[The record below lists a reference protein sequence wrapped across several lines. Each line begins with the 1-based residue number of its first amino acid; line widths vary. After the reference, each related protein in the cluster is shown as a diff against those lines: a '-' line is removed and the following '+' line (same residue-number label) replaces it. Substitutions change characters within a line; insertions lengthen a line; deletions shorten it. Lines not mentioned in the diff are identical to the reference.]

1 MVGNVSSQG
10 FLFADRDAVYI
21 VPRGTV
27 IDVSWLDARAAW
39 ARKELAKLRRRKLS
53 VERDDEI
60 CIMADLVEA
69 ANLCAEWMRAA
80 GETSRRCVGPF
91 SPALSMSGDS
101 VRVKAGAEIFAQDDA
116 LGLVK
121 TRANRSCTVTV
132 LHSYRGYIDK
142 SRRSNGGGSI
152 VVEPRIEWG
161 GKNGPLKWTDAN
173 NAN

>member
-69 ANLCAEWMRAA
+69 ANLCAEWCAPR
-80 GETSRRCVGPF
+80 GKHRGG
-91 SPALSMSGDS
+91 AL
-101 VRVKAGAEIFAQDDA
+101 V
-116 LGLVK
+116 
-121 TRANRSCTVTV
+121 
-132 LHSYRGYIDK
+132 HSARH
-142 SRRSNGGGSI
+142 
-152 VVEPRIEWG
+152 
-161 GKNGPLKWTDAN
+161 LA
-173 NAN
+173 